1 MNNKRSP
8 NIQKKVFHLL
18 YISWYLCTV
27 QAQLVVM
34 GPTLYCSVVNIVE
47 FQTKIQYTA
56 TNLQQWMVWCNGRQL
71 LRHLS
76 SGGRVTQ
83 VTETGQG
90 TMLTRYT
97 DTDSG
102 WHKIHWY
109 DMIHSLMTWYR
120 EDGRG
125 PEHEDLKNGLWMS
138 CKISSRRGA
147 GQILVSLRLSIFNN

>member
-1 MNNKRSP
+1 MV
-8 NIQKKVFHLL
+8 I
-18 YISWYLCTV
+18 
-27 QAQLVVM
+27 
-34 GPTLYCSVVNIVE
+34 GPTLNCYLNHFLTSIVNIVE

-83 VTETGQG
+83 VTETRYTGHRTLIQ
-90 TMLTRYT
+90 TVDDTRYT
-97 DTDSG
+97 DMT
-102 WHKIHWY
+102 WY
-109 DMIHSLMTWYR
+109 MIHSLMTWYR